1 MNMVGKRII
10 DPMKAVRTAL
20 LDAVGEAFLL
30 TTTQGL
36 VTEIPTEEK
45 NPKMEVMD
53 GMEGS
58 MGENVF

>member
-1 MNMVGKRII
+1 MSMVGKRIT

-20 LDAVGEAFLL
+20 PDAVGEAFLL
-30 TTTQGL
+30 TTAQGL

-45 NPKMEVMD
+45 NPKVEVMG
-53 GMEGS
+53 GMGES